1 MKQQRNRLARTFLAG
16 LLALLP
22 VVLTIGLLV
31 WVAKFLHRLLGPES
45 FLGKILS
52 GVGLAFVTN
61 EMAAYLF
68 GALLLIIAIY
78 FLGLLVQSRLRP
90 VFDQLLHNTVRR
102 LPLIGGLYDTADRFV
117 AMFNYKEKADYGAM
131 HPVWC
136 FFGGEGGTAVLALM
150 PNPKPIVLAGH
161 SYHAILV
168 PSAPVP
174 VGGGL
179 LYVPAAWV
187 KPADFG
193 VEAFTTVYMSMG
205 ITNPPGSTL
214 TTEASGQKVN

>member
-1 MKQQRNRLARTFLAG
+1 MKQQRNRLVRTFLAG

-22 VVLTIGLLV
+22 VTLTIGLLI
-31 WVAKFLHRLLGPES
+31 WVARFLHGLLGPAS

-68 GALLLIIAIY
+68 GALLLLIAIY
-78 FLGLLVQSRLRP
+78 VLGLLVQSRLQP
-90 VFDQLLHNTVRR
+90 IFDRLLHNTVRR
-102 LPLIGGLYDTADRFV
+102 LPLIGALYDTADRFV
-117 AMFNYKEKADYGAM
+117 AMFKYKEKAEYGAM

-187 KPADFG
+187 KPAEFG

-205 ITNPPGSTL
+205 ITNPPGVTL
-214 TTEASGQKVN
+214 TPEARS

>member
-1 MKQQRNRLARTFLAG
+1 MKGQRNRLVRTFLAG

-22 VVLTIGLLV
+22 VALTIGLLV
-31 WVAKFLHRLLGPES
+31 WVGRFLHRLLGPES

-68 GALLLIIAIY
+68 GALLLMIAIY
-78 FLGLLVQSRLRP
+78 ILGLLVQSRLRP
-90 VFDQLLHNTVRR
+90 VFEKLLHHTVRR

-117 AMFNYKEKADYGAM
+117 AMFKYKERADYGAM

-150 PNPKPIVLAGH
+150 PNPNPIVLAGH

-214 TTEASGQKVN
+214 IAEAKRTEG